1 MPVLP
6 VKSGGHTGEGDHC
19 LDVLALP
26 SVRRDVESRETAA
39 NHASDAERLVMVSR
53 PYEMN
58 AFEFVV
64 VSTLRAQQLMKG
76 CIPRLDGEHK
86 AITMAQME
94 VSAGKIAR
102 EVPDPIAP
110 VD

>member
-1 MPVLP
+1 V
-6 VKSGGHTGEGDHC
+6 
-19 LDVLALP
+19 
-26 SVRRDVESRETAA
+26 
-39 NHASDAERLVMVSR
+39 VSR
-53 PYEMN
+53 PSRIE

-64 VSTLRAQQLMKG
+64 VSVLRAQQLMKG

-102 EVPDPIAP
+102 EATDPTEATEAA
-110 VD
+110 V